1 MDGQLSVQ
9 YRGETIPAQEA
20 PARPGF
26 HRAYSGTLR
35 YGPDAKRRVNGVGD
49 RLDREFAFL
58 EPVDIDTADGA
69 TRGGNGRARIGT
81 PSPSQE
87 AHAATAGAVD
97 CGAAG
102 QAKGTFSLNS

>member
-26 HRAYSGTLR
+26 HRAYSGALR

-49 RLDREFAFL
+49 RLDRGFAFL
-58 EPVDIDTADGA
+58 EPVDIDKADGT
-69 TRGGNGRARIGT
+69 TRGGNGIARRRTTSPLRKPT
-81 PSPSQE
+81 PRQQ
-87 AHAATAGAVD
+87 ALWNAVQ
-97 CGAAG
+97 
-102 QAKGTFSLNS
+102 QAKLRGHFR